1 MDSCADFTVG
11 NISERKEQMMTQ
23 ISNPRK
29 RNGAAG
35 YTMMEIAITVAILII
50 LIAFAVPSLL
60 STIKVFRLGAAVES
74 ATSAIQTTRFQAIMQ
89 GYPFQLTFS
98 AANNTFQVA
107 SEPMGAASFTNVG
120 GAIPLSGS
128 PITLSAGTV
137 LQFKPNGSISA
148 TAGNSETFQ
157 ITYTGRTKTITVS
170 NYGSVT
176 VQ

>member
-1 MDSCADFTVG
+1 MQFSSSG
-11 NISERKEQMMTQ
+11 
-23 ISNPRK
+23 K
-29 RNGAAG
+29 RNEAAG

-60 STIKVFRLGAAVES
+60 STINVFRLGAAVES

-107 SEPMGAASFTNVG
+107 SEPMGAVSFTNVG
-120 GAIPLSGS
+120 GAVPLSGS

-137 LQFKPNGSISA
+137 LQFKANGSVSA

-157 ITYTGRTKTITVS
+157 ITFTGRTKTIAVS

-176 VQ
+176 VH

>member
-1 MDSCADFTVG
+1 MTGKD
-11 NISERKEQMMTQ
+11 RKTMK
-23 ISNPRK
+23 IYNPRK
-29 RNGAAG
+29 LSDASG
-35 YTMMEIAITVAILII
+35 YTMMEVAMTTAILLI
-50 LIAFAVPSLL
+50 LVAFAIPSMF
-60 STIKVFRLGAAVES
+60 STINLFRLNAAAGS
-74 ATSAIQTTRFQAIMQ
+74 AASAIQTTRFQAIMQ

-107 SEPMGAASFTNVG
+107 SEPMGAVSFTNVG

-137 LQFKPNGSISA
+137 LQFKPNGSLSA
-148 TAGNSETFQ
+148 TSGNSETFQ
-157 ITYTGRTKTITVS
+157 ISFRGRTKTIAVS